1 MDAFPQTTSCS
12 SSQRVSNPTQHAG
25 QLLDACE
32 QIYPRLPLHD
42 HRRCFLCHLVVPVV
56 SEAVARPRPALRYV
70 PPGIPLALPED
81 AQLTSLVMTKHIQN
95 FLTSDTALISEVG
108 MEPIGMNGMQW

>member
-1 MDAFPQTTSCS
+1 M
-12 SSQRVSNPTQHAG
+12 
-25 QLLDACE
+25 
-32 QIYPRLPLHD
+32 
-42 HRRCFLCHLVVPVV
+42 
-56 SEAVARPRPALRYV
+56 

-108 MEPIGMNGMQW
+108 MEPLGMNGMQRRKKKPSAKSDPLSAPSNRPFPRRSATLGSTARG